1 MRTIEFNG
9 KTNENFLKW
18 NSAIV
23 DVSYDMWQ
31 DIRED
36 AIRRY
41 RYKTE
46 EYIEKGAMSCLEMV
60 LNNISDHLKREGYL
74 FSDNIRMLNAHGAN
88 CQTAGWIYCDLEP
101 GNERTYSIQEW
112 IRKHEKNHDVLFV
125 NSCNPGNAVLP
136 TSRSTIIYP
145 KGITD
150 SNAVRRELYK
160 GDTDAFSIVCPLK
173 AG

>member
-41 RYKTE
+41 GYETD
-46 EYIEKGAMSCLEMV
+46 EYIEKGVMNCLEMV
-60 LNNISDHLKREGYL
+60 LDNISDYLKREGYL
-74 FSDNIRMLNAHGAN
+74 FSDSIRMLNAHGTN
-88 CQTAGWIYCDLEP
+88 HQTAGWIYCDLEP
-101 GNERTYSIQEW
+101 GNEKTYSVQEW
-112 IRKHEKNHDVLFV
+112 IRKHEKNYNVLFV

-136 TSRSTIIYP
+136 AVRSTIIYP
-145 KGITD
+145 RSIID
-150 SNAVRRELYK
+150 SNAVRM
-160 GDTDAFSIVCPLK
+160 
-173 AG
+173 